1 VRAGRVRRL
10 RHLRAGDFCGQPGEL
25 MKRFS
30 TYLKSGLTK
39 DEALRHAQ
47 IDKIHSA
54 DFSQPKDW
62 AAFQLNGDW
71 K

>member
-1 VRAGRVRRL
+1 
-10 RHLRAGDFCGQPGEL
+10 
-25 MKRFS
+25 M
-30 TYLKSGLTK
+30 KSGMTK

-47 IDKIHSA
+47 IDLIHSEKY
-54 DFSQPKDW
+54 SNPRDW